1 MIRCWVKLGDGREL
15 TLPTAVSWR
24 FCYGTDTPCDSFF
37 LRCLWERGQEK
48 LLSAACRLYA
58 EWEGE
63 RVFTGVMDE
72 FAVLC
77 GRDGLYLE
85 LSGRGMA
92 ALLLDNEAMPA
103 EYQRAT
109 RADIVANH
117 VAPYGV
123 EAVGG
128 GGLPAVN
135 GFAVSSGESEWSVV
149 RRYACYYGG
158 VVPRFDR
165 LGRLVLDAPK
175 DGRGLRVRESDG
187 VTSWEYREERHGV
200 LSQVA
205 VRRRTTWGTQ
215 WVSDP
220 DFLAQGGCARKVITV
235 PNTTGTAAMRYTA
248 DYQLKAAR
256 RERIRV
262 RLVLAG
268 AFLAWPGELVSVELK
283 DFGSNGQYRVAQ
295 TEVSCGS
302 EGLSTILV
310 LGEVDAMI

>member
-1 MIRCWVKLGDGREL
+1 MIRCWVTLGTGGQME
-15 TLPTAVSWR
+15 LPTAVSWR

-48 LLSAACRLYA
+48 LLSAACRFCA
-58 EWEGE
+58 EWEKE
-63 RVFTGVMDE
+63 RVFTGVVDE
-72 FAVLC
+72 FAVIC

-103 EYQRAT
+103 EYQRCT
-109 RADIVANH
+109 RADIVADH

-128 GGLPAVN
+128 GQLPAVA
-135 GFAVSSGESEWSVV
+135 GFTVTSGESEWSVV

-165 LGRLVLDAPK
+165 QGRLMLDGHRGGQVLRIRDA
-175 DGRGLRVRESDG
+175 DA
-187 VTSWEYREERHGV
+187 VTGWEYREERHGV

-205 VRRRTTWGTQ
+205 VRRRTTQGTQ

-220 DFLAQGGCARKVITV
+220 RF
-235 PNTTGTAAMRYTA
+235 AA
-248 DYQLKAAR
+248 
-256 RERIRV
+256 
-262 RLVLAG
+262 
-268 AFLAWPGELVSVELK
+268 
-283 DFGSNGQYRVAQ
+283 
-295 TEVSCGS
+295 
-302 EGLSTILV
+302 EGLSLIH
-310 LGEVDAMI
+310 I

>member
-1 MIRCWVKLGDGREL
+1 MMQCWVRLGGGQEWK
-15 TLPTAVSWR
+15 LPTLMSWEM
-24 FCYGTDTPCDSFF
+24 CYGTDTPCDSFS

-48 LLSAACRLYA
+48 VLSGACRFYA

-63 RVFTGVMDE
+63 RVFTGVVDE

-77 GRDGLYLE
+77 GKDGLYLE
-85 LSGRGMA
+85 MAGRGMA

-109 RADIVANH
+109 RADIIANH

-123 EAVGG
+123 QTVGG
-128 GGLPAVN
+128 MGLPAIT
-135 GFAVSSGESEWSVV
+135 GFLVSSGESEWSVV

-165 LGRLVLDAPK
+165 MGRLVLDPHADAKVVCVGDK
-175 DGRGLRVRESDG
+175 DKITG
-187 VTSWEYREERHGV
+187 WEYREERHGV

-220 DFLAQGGCARKVITV
+220 AFIAQGGRARRVITV
-235 PNTTGTAAMRYTA
+235 PNTTGTTAMRYTA
-248 DYQLKAAR
+248 DYQLRAAR
-256 RERIRV
+256 RERV
-262 RLVLAG
+262 RMRLTAAG
-268 AFLAWPGELVSVELK
+268 GFLAWPGDLVDVALEG
-283 DFGSNGQYRVAQ
+283 FGANGRYRAAQ
-295 TEVSCGS
+295 VEVSCGGG
-302 EGLSTILV
+302 GLTTTLV
-310 LGEVDAMI
+310 LGEVGAMI

>member
-1 MIRCWVKLGDGREL
+1 MMKCWVRLGSGEEL
-15 TLPTAVSWR
+15 ELPTAVSWKL
-24 FCYGTDTPCDSFF
+24 CYGADTPCDSVF
-37 LRCLWERGQEK
+37 LRCLWQRGEERT
-48 LLSAACRLYA
+48 LSAACRFFA
-58 EWEGE
+58 QWEGE
-63 RVFTGVMDE
+63 RVFTGLVDE
-72 FAVLC
+72 YAVIC
-77 GRDGLYLE
+77 GKDGLYLE

-109 RADIVANH
+109 RADIVAGH
-117 VAPYGV
+117 VAPYGL
-123 EAVGG
+123 ETVGG
-128 GGLPAVN
+128 GRLPAVS
-135 GFAVSSGESEWSVV
+135 GFTVASGESEWSVV

-158 VVPRFDR
+158 VTPRFDR
-165 LGRLVLDAPK
+165 MGRLVLDPPG
-175 DGRGLRVRESDG
+175 DERELRVREGDG
-187 VTSWEYREERHGV
+187 VTGWEYREERHGV

-220 DFLAQGGCARKVITV
+220 EFLAQGGRARRVITV

-248 DYQLKAAR
+248 DYQLRAAR
-256 RERIRV
+256 RERV
-262 RLVLAG
+262 RMRMTVAG

-283 DFGSNGQYRVAQ
+283 DFGANGRYRAAQ

-302 EGLSTILV
+302 AGVSTTLV